1 MVSYFWRLQKAAL
14 SLPFTLPNS
23 PQAEVYSIASRCN
36 GYQVRLPAEI
46 WREVTG
52 WLTRPDWKTLLRVPH
67 HPLRKFASDLFFRDI
82 FLQFDVYSSCPGD
95 VQLSRG
101 QDELQAWHS
110 QRTLGIMTRIL
121 RDGRFASR
129 VRSLRVH
136 MCDHRLGGPI
146 DVINFELSE
155 STVSSL
161 VFQILLCL
169 SPRLSRRS
177 SFQNVRVENSVS
189 LWIPYIS
196 L

>member
-1 MVSYFWRLQKAAL
+1 VVSYFWRLQKAAL
-14 SLPFTLPNS
+14 SLPFTPLNS
-23 PQAEVYSIASRCN
+23 PQAEVYFIPSRCN

-52 WLTRPDWKTLLRVPH
+52 WLSRPDWKTLLHVP
-67 HPLRKFASDLFFRDI
+67 HPLRKFASDLFFKDI
-82 FLQFDVYSSCPGD
+82 FLQFDVDSSCPGD
-95 VQLSRG
+95 VQLSRA

-146 DVINFELSE
+146 DVIDFELSE
-155 STVSSL
+155 STVSLL
-161 VFQILLCL
+161 VFQILSCL
-169 SPRLSRRS
+169 S
-177 SFQNVRVENSVS
+177 
-189 LWIPYIS
+189 
-196 L
+196 